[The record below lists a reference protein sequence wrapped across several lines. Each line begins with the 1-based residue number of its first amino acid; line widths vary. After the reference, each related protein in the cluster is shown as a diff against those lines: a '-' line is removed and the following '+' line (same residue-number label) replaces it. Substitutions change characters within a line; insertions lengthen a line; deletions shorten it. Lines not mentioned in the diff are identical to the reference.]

1 MKKTSS
7 RSRKF
12 TLLLIVLCLSM
23 LFTACTEAPVGTTGT
38 QPLSSTEEKR
48 PATMAGTATRS
59 ILPPDDIDMSGFTLC
74 GFGNINR
81 RFESV
86 LDELEMG
93 CTVFEINGAKS
104 AIVVAD
110 VLGWDKDITEELR
123 KKVENELGIPADSI
137 LFNASHTH
145 SSFNTLTNTSG
156 LGYPVQE
163 YQDFF
168 YETAFECIKAA
179 LEDLEEVEIYT
190 GATDAKNVG
199 ISRRLINNGVCY
211 WQPSEK
217 DPRDDSTT
225 VIKIM
230 TGDKV
235 KTVLFSF
242 ACHPSTLNGN
252 QASADFVGH
261 ARNIIETKLP
271 GATAM
276 FIQGC
281 GGDVKTRVVNS
292 NMSGFRAGNQEDIT
306 TIGNRLGTSV
316 LLLCNGKRSEMT
328 KVEGTS
334 DHEIVRFSLPLQ
346 ENNLTKADYKR
357 LRDTNTG
364 VLIEVYNW
372 FYENYENLPTE
383 IPYSV
388 QRIDLGDKF
397 TIFALEGE
405 VVSEYGGLFRA
416 LLPDRTVMV
425 AGYSNGEIGY
435 IPMEHMYE
443 EGGYETDR
451 SCDYYRIPKGFK
463 PEIESII
470 MTNAK
475 ELLD

>member
-1 MKKTSS
+1 M
-7 RSRKF
+7 
-12 TLLLIVLCLSM
+12 
-23 LFTACTEAPVGTTGT
+23 VGI
-38 QPLSSTEEKR
+38 STK
-48 PATMAGTATRS
+48 S
-59 ILPPDDIDMSGFTLC
+59 ILPPEDIDMSGFTLC

-81 RFESV
+81 KFESV

-93 CTVFEINGAKS
+93 CTVFEINGTLS

-123 KKVENELGIPADSI
+123 KKVEKEIGIPADAI

-168 YETAFECIKAA
+168 YETAFECIKEAY
-179 LEDLEEVEIYT
+179 EDLEEAEIYT
-190 GATDAKNVG
+190 GATEAKNVA
-199 ISRRLINNGVCY
+199 ISRRLISNGVCY

-225 VIKIM
+225 VIKVM

-235 KTVLFSF
+235 KAVLFSF
-242 ACHPSTLNGN
+242 SCHPSTLNGN
-252 QASADFVGH
+252 QASADYVGH
-261 ARNIIETKLP
+261 ARDAIERRIA
-271 GATAM
+271 GSTAM

-281 GGDVKTRVVNS
+281 GGDVKTRVLNNTAS
-292 NMSGFRAGNQEDIT
+292 AFRAGDESDIST
-306 TIGNRLGTSV
+306 LGNRLGLQV
-316 LLLCNGKRSEMT
+316 ALLCAGKRSEMK
-328 KVEGTS
+328 KVEGTTE
-334 DHEIVRFSLPLQ
+334 HEMVRFALPLQ
-346 ENNLTKADYKR
+346 ENDRTKEDYKK
-357 LRDTNTG
+357 LRDTSSG
-364 VLIEVYNW
+364 VLVEVYNW
-372 FYENYENLPTE
+372 FYENYEELPTE

-388 QRIDLGDKF
+388 QRIDLGEHF
-397 TIFALEGE
+397 TVFALEGE

-435 IPMEHMYE
+435 VPMEHMYA

-451 SCDYYRIPKGFK
+451 SCDYYRIPKGFTSD
-463 PEIESII
+463 IESII
-470 MTNAK
+470 MENAQ